1 MNAHGNYTLN
11 NDTALKEQIANQ
23 SLAAMWIA
31 YTEQKITFTE
41 QVWLTWLNV
50 LNSYNYFIFRCTCL
64 HTSDN
69 QMRTSDV
76 QGHYAPVMS
85 YTHDWPLITLYTYI
99 HIHSLAS
106 RSLSL
111 SLVDRSPIVRVV
123 TFSLLRP
130 HPLSAD
136 RFRPRGPASL
146 RVGARTITWRWL
158 PSSAPSFSP
167 SLYHLSLSHSLSL
180 SLSGGL
186 YPPSFTS
193 LKRRTLPR
201 GCRCSCFCCCVK
213 GFGTTG
219 IDAHT
224 HTHAKT
230 CKHKRPQT
238 RGGGGGGGGLKRQK
252 SKGHGIAT
260 PCSISPL
267 SRSLVPFIFLSPSR
281 THSHIINTF
290 TLTCV

>member
-111 SLVDRSPIVRVV
+111 SPSWIDPPLCALSP
-123 TFSLLRP
+123 F
-130 HPLSAD
+130 
-136 RFRPRGPASL
+136 
-146 RVGARTITWRWL
+146 
-158 PSSAPSFSP
+158 PSFVP
-167 SLYHLSLSHSLSL
+167 ILC
-180 SLSGGL
+180 
-186 YPPSFTS
+186 
-193 LKRRTLPR
+193 RRIGFALAVPR
-201 GCRCSCFCCCVK
+201 HY
-213 GFGTTG
+213 
-219 IDAHT
+219 A
-224 HTHAKT
+224 
-230 CKHKRPQT
+230 
-238 RGGGGGGGGLKRQK
+238 
-252 SKGHGIAT
+252 
-260 PCSISPL
+260 
-267 SRSLVPFIFLSPSR
+267 
-281 THSHIINTF
+281 
-290 TLTCV
+290 